1 MEVTEAGV
9 IACDVR
15 EVVEVLDVVEFTGD
29 CDATVVSRGVEL
41 STLEVDV
48 LVDTCAWRDVD
59 VVNCAG
65 RVVDVT
71 EAGLV
76 ACDVREV
83 VEVVEFTGD
92 CDATVVSRGV
102 VLSTLEADVL
112 VDDCAWRD
120 VDVTAAA
127 ALVVEDTTGREVV
140 EELTGW
146 RVPDVVARGDE
157 LADGVAVIR
166 TVVLT
171 VVFSVVLSV
180 VVVRTVLVARAE
192 EDAGT
197 DVIDEVEVR
206 TSLDVG
212 SDEGA
217 AVEEAAVEEAGTDAV
232 VVVVALRT
240 SLDVGSED
248 DNIADEDTAGEDA
261 DDDTADE
268 DAADDDTAEVDGSAT
283 DVVVVACTLL
293 GLVWTVEE
301 VSDGASVV
309 VRVPF
314 GCAATYSPRLDS
326 ASSTR
331 AQASMAAA
339 SSSAVSVSLAR
350 ASAAK

>member
-1 MEVTEAGV
+1 ME
-9 IACDVR
+9 
-15 EVVEVLDVVEFTGD
+15 
-29 CDATVVSRGVEL
+29 
-41 STLEVDV
+41 
-48 LVDTCAWRDVD
+48 
-59 VVNCAG
+59 
-65 RVVDVT
+65 VT

-92 CDATVVSRGV
+92 CDATVVPRGV
-102 VLSTLEADVL
+102 DPTTLEVDVL
-112 VDDCAWRD
+112 VDDCAGRVVDVVNCTGRVIEVTGADVVVREVVEVVCDWDATVVPRGVVRSTFEVDALVDDSAWRV

-127 ALVVEDTTGREVV
+127 TLVVEETTGREVV

-146 RVPDVVARGDE
+146 RCSVVVARRDE

-180 VVVRTVLVARAE
+180 VVVRTVLVARSG
-192 EDAGT
+192 EDA
-197 DVIDEVEVR
+197 VDEVADVVEV
-206 TSLDVG
+206 
-212 SDEGA
+212 E
-217 AVEEAAVEEAGTDAV
+217 
-232 VVVVALRT
+232 LRT

-248 DNIADEDTAGEDA
+248 DDTADEDTAGEGA
-261 DDDTADE
+261 DDDAGAAVVVAELRTSLDVGSEDDDSPDE
-268 DAADDDTAEVDGSAT
+268 DAADDDVAEVDGSAT

-309 VRVPF
+309 VRVSF
-314 GCAATYSPRLDS
+314 GCAATYSPRLDF

-339 SSSAVSVSLAR
+339 SSSAVRVLLAR
-350 ASAAK
+350 ASAA